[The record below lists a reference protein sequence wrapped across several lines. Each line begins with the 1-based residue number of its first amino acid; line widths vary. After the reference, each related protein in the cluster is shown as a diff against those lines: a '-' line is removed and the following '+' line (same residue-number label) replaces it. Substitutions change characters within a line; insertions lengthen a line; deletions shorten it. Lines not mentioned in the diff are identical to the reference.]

1 VTHDHSDAAIGAYLA
16 GELPAVQREAF
27 EHHLL
32 TCDACW
38 ADVDA
43 GRRGRALV
51 EQAREPVPAYLSG
64 QVIAAVAKGSGR
76 RRPRIPV
83 LATGAVVLVVALV
96 AAVVAWSVRP
106 DAQPAPIALA
116 VAGYRA
122 DRLPGP
128 SIPDQAGPDLT
139 GLRLV
144 EAGAGTGQLAGQP
157 VTGYAYRDETGR
169 RILIYRSAQPFP
181 MPTGSAH
188 PTGPDGA
195 AAATYYGV
203 TVLCSRHPHTLLVLG
218 DDALLVWQVA
228 AALDVA

>member
-1 VTHDHSDAAIGAYLA
+1 VTHDHSDATTGAYLA
-16 GELPAVQREAF
+16 GELPAAQREAF

-51 EQAREPVPAYLSG
+51 EQAREPAPDHLHG
-64 QVIAAVAKGSGR
+64 QVIAAVAKHSGG
-76 RRPRIPV
+76 RRPRVPV
-83 LATGAVVLVVALV
+83 PATVAVALV
-96 AAVVAWSVRP
+96 LALASAVLAWSVRP
-106 DAQPAPIALA
+106 DGQAAPIRLA

-122 DRLPGP
+122 DQLPGP
-128 SIPDQAGPDLT
+128 GIPDQAGPDLT

-157 VTGYAYRDETGR
+157 VTGYAYRDATGR
-169 RILIYRSAQPFP
+169 RILIYRSPQPFP

-188 PTGPDGA
+188 PTGPDAA
-195 AAATYYGV
+195 AAATDHGV

-218 DDALLVWQVA
+218 DDAQLVWQVA
-228 AALDVA
+228 TALDLT